1 MENHGNNL
9 DGGKSVNSTPIK
21 IQLTVL
27 SFLQY
32 FVWGAWLITV
42 GKYCTSTM
50 KWTFTEFGAIFT
62 TMGLSSIFMPSLMG
76 IVADKWINAERLLGL
91 LHLLS
96 GLAVASLPMVQTP
109 SMFFWVT
116 LLAMIFYMPTI
127 ALSNA
132 VSYNIL
138 GQYNLDPMKTFPP
151 IRVFGTVG
159 FIIAM
164 WVTDLTGNSDSANQ
178 FYISAFASFG
188 LAAFSFILPKCAP
201 KGGSNDGK
209 NIIQVLGLDAFKLM
223 LNYKMFIFFLFSL
236 MLGGALQLTNMY
248 GDTYLSTFEAFP
260 KYAESFAVKHSTVI
274 MSISQISETLFI
286 LAIPFF
292 LRRFGIKQV
301 MLMSMIAWVLRFGLF
316 AYGNPGDLLW
326 MILLSCVVYGMA
338 FDFFNISGSLFVNSS
353 VSADKRSSAQGLFM
367 MMTNGFGAILG
378 SSISGRLIDT
388 FFTKSLITVEEVA
401 SYYEVT
407 TNHPMIVELLK
418 ENSITSKG
426 TLSKSI
432 IVQQWEP
439 IWLCFAGYAL
449 VIAIL
454 FAILFKHKHD
464 PNEIGEISH

>member
-1 MENHGNNL
+1 MNQSSQLIETNAA
-9 DGGKSVNSTPIK
+9 KMIK
-21 IQLTVL
+21 LRLIIMI
-27 SFLQY
+27 FLQY

-42 GKYCTSTM
+42 GKYCTDTM
-50 KWTFTEFGAIFT
+50 KWSFTEFGAIFT
-62 TMGLSSIFMPSLMG
+62 TMGISSVFMPSLMG
-76 IVADKWINAERLLGL
+76 IVADKWINAERLLGI

-96 GLAVASLPMVQTP
+96 GIAVASLPLVDDP
-109 SMFFWVT
+109 DVFFWVT
-116 LLAMIFYMPTI
+116 LMAMICYMPTI
-127 ALSNA
+127 ALSNSI
-132 VSYNIL
+132 SYSVL
-138 GQYNLDPMKTFPP
+138 GQFNLDPMKTFPP

-164 WVTDLTGNSDSANQ
+164 WVTDLTGNSASANQ
-178 FYISAFASFG
+178 FYISALASLG
-188 LAAFSFILPKCAP
+188 LAIFSFTLPKCAP
-201 KGGSNDGK
+201 NKGEKEGK
-209 NIIQVLGLDAFKLM
+209 RLIESLGLDSFKLM

-248 GDTYLSTFEAFP
+248 GETYLSTFKAFP
-260 KYAESFAVKHSTVI
+260 KYAESFAVNHSTVI
-274 MSISQISETLFI
+274 MSISQISEALFI

-301 MLMSMIAWVLRFGLF
+301 MLMSMIAWVLRFALF

-353 VSADKRSSAQGLFM
+353 VSSDKRSSAQGLFM

-378 SSISGRLIDT
+378 SSVSGRLIDN
-388 FFTKSLITVEEVA
+388 FFTKSLNTVQEVA
-401 SYYEVT
+401 SYYEVKAT
-407 TNHPMIVELLK
+407 HPLITKLLK
-418 ENSITSKG
+418 ENVLTSKG
-426 TLSKSI
+426 TLSNVIK
-432 IVQQWEP
+432 VQQWEP

-464 PNEIGEISH
+464 PSQLGEIKH

>member
-1 MENHGNNL
+1 MDTLGLPSQNN
-9 DGGKSVNSTPIK
+9 SIK
-21 IQLTVL
+21 LQLTVL

-42 GKYCTSTM
+42 GKYCTITM
-50 KWTFTEFGAIFT
+50 KWSFTEFGAIFT
-62 TMGLSSIFMPSLMG
+62 TMGISSIFMPSLMG
-76 IVADKWINAERLLGL
+76 IVADKWINAERLLGI

-96 GLAVASLPMVQTP
+96 GIAVASLPMVRDP
-109 SMFFWVT
+109 GMFFWIT
-116 LLAMIFYMPTI
+116 LCAMIFYMPTI

-138 GQYNLDPMKTFPP
+138 GQFHLDPMKTFPP

-164 WVTDLTGNSDSANQ
+164 WVTDLTGNSASANQ
-178 FYISAFASFG
+178 FYISAIASIG
-188 LAAFSFILPKCAP
+188 LAIFSFMLPKCAP
-201 KGGSNDGK
+201 KGGSNEGK
-209 NIIQVLGLDAFKLM
+209 NMIQILGLDAFKLM

-260 KYAESFAVKHSTVI
+260 KYADTFAVKHSTVI

-353 VSADKRSSAQGLFM
+353 VPEDKRSSAQGLFM

-378 SSISGRLIDT
+378 SSISGRMIDA
-388 FFTKSLITVEEVA
+388 FFTKSLTTVGQVA
-401 SYYEVT
+401 SYYEV
-407 TNHPMIVELLK
+407 NMDHPMLKELLNGNTIK
-418 ENSITSKG
+418 PDG
-426 TLSKSI
+426 TLSKAI
-432 IVQQWEP
+432 MIQQWEP
-439 IWLCFAGYAL
+439 IWLSFAAYAL
-449 VIAIL
+449 VVSIL
-454 FAILFKHKHD
+454 FAVLFKHKHD
-464 PNEIGEISH
+464 PNEITEISH

>member
-1 MENHGNNL
+1 METLGLPSHNN
-9 DGGKSVNSTPIK
+9 PIK
-21 IQLTVL
+21 LQLTIL

-42 GKYCTSTM
+42 GKYCTITM
-50 KWTFTEFGAIFT
+50 EWSFTEFGAIFT

-76 IVADKWINAERLLGL
+76 IVADKWINAERLLGI

-96 GLAVASLPMVQTP
+96 GIAVASLPLVNDP
-109 SMFFWVT
+109 EVFFWVT
-116 LLAMIFYMPTI
+116 LAAMICYMPTI
-127 ALSNA
+127 ALSNS
-132 VSYNIL
+132 VSYSIL
-138 GQYNLDPMKTFPP
+138 GQFKLDPMKTFPP

-164 WVTDLTGNSDSANQ
+164 WVTDLTGNSASANQ
-178 FYISAFASFG
+178 FYISALASLG
-188 LAAFSFILPKCAP
+188 LAIFSFTLPKCAP
-201 KGGSNDGK
+201 NTERKDGK
-209 NIIQVLGLDAFKLM
+209 RLIESLGLDAFKLM

-260 KYAESFAVKHSTVI
+260 KYADSFAVKHSTVI

-353 VSADKRSSAQGLFM
+353 VSSDKRSSAQGLFM

-378 SSISGRLIDT
+378 SSVSGRLIDA
-388 FFTKSLITVEEVA
+388 FFTKSLHTVQEVA
-401 SYYEVT
+401 TYYDVKVS
-407 TNHPMIVELLK
+407 HPMITELLQGNGL
-418 ENSITSKG
+418 NSNG
-426 TLSKSI
+426 TLNKAI
-432 IVQQWEP
+432 MVQQWEP

-449 VIAIL
+449 VVAIL
-454 FAILFKHKHD
+454 FAVLFKHKHD
-464 PNEIGEISH
+464 PNDIGEISH

>member
-1 MENHGNNL
+1 METLGSPSHNNPVKL
-9 DGGKSVNSTPIK
+9 
-21 IQLTVL
+21 QLTIL

-42 GKYCTSTM
+42 GKYCTITREWS
-50 KWTFTEFGAIFT
+50 FTEFGAIFT

-76 IVADKWINAERLLGL
+76 IVADKWINAERLLGI

-96 GLAVASLPMVQTP
+96 GIAVACLPLVQDP
-109 SMFFWVT
+109 GMFFWVT
-116 LLAMIFYMPTI
+116 LIAMIFYMPTI

-132 VSYNIL
+132 VSYSIL
-138 GQYNLDPMKTFPP
+138 GQFKLDPMKTFPP

-164 WVTDLTGNSDSANQ
+164 WVTDLTGNSASANQ
-178 FYISAFASFG
+178 FYISALASLG
-188 LAAFSFILPKCAP
+188 LAIFSFTLPKCAP
-201 KGGSNDGK
+201 KGGSNEGK
-209 NIIQVLGLDAFKLM
+209 NIIQILGLDAFKLM

-260 KYAESFAVKHSTVI
+260 KYTESFAVKHSTVI
-274 MSISQISETLFI
+274 MSISQVSETLFI

-353 VSADKRSSAQGLFM
+353 VSEDKRSSAQGLFM

-378 SSISGRLIDT
+378 SSVSGRLIDAY
-388 FFTKSLITVEEVA
+388 FTKSLNTVQKVA
-401 SYYEVT
+401 SYYEVKAS
-407 TNHPMIVELLK
+407 HPMITELLK
-418 ENSITSKG
+418 GNSLNSNG
-426 TLSKSI
+426 TLSKAI
-432 IVQQWEP
+432 MVQQWEP
-439 IWLCFAGYAL
+439 IWLSFAGYAL
-449 VIAIL
+449 VVAIL
-454 FAILFKHKHD
+454 FAILFKHKHNPD
-464 PNEIGEISH
+464 EIGEISH